1 MHRAGVMNLSVHER
15 PRTMSAQL
23 GSGFHSSPV
32 LRSAPRATH
41 PRGWLETLRLILRV
55 IRTRQDLAGMEPR
68 MLRDIGLT
76 PGQARHEAQRAP
88 WDIGPHRG

>member
-1 MHRAGVMNLSVHER
+1 
-15 PRTMSAQL
+15 MSAQL
-23 GSGFHSSPV
+23 GSAFRSSPA

-41 PRGWLETLRLILRV
+41 PRGWPEMLRLILRS